1 MTEDSIL
8 EVLEILSELK
18 NDDCVP
24 RNVRARISNACSA
37 LNCTE
42 HSISIRIDQSIQE
55 LDEVAEDTNIPVY
68 TRTQLWDIV
77 SKLECIK

>member
-1 MTEDSIL
+1 MTKDSIL
-8 EVLEILSELK
+8 EVLEILAELK
-18 NDDCVP
+18 EDDCVP

-37 LNCTE
+37 LNCKE
-42 HSISIRIDQSIQE
+42 RSISIRIDESIQE